1 MKFYNSLKTQIELF
15 PRVTIIYKNGIGI
28 EWLCWGIYFGEEPKE
43 TLTINNDVI
52 SQFAEDYANFYVNK
66 ETQSH
71 KWMNVRSHFRAGML
85 QSLKYLNGDNHT
97 VIL

>member
-1 MKFYNSLKTQIELF
+1 MKIYNTLKTQIELL
-15 PRVTIIYKNGIGI
+15 PRITIIYKHGFGI
-28 EWLCWGIYFGEEPKE
+28 EWLCYGIFFGKEPKE
-43 TLTINNDVI
+43 VFKIHNDVI
-52 SQFAEDYANFYVNK
+52 SQFAEDYATFYVNK

-85 QSLKYLNGDNHT
+85 QSLKYLNGDDHT

>member
-1 MKFYNSLKTQIELF
+1 MKFYNTLETQIELL
-15 PRVTIIYKNGIGI
+15 PRITIIYGCGVGI
-28 EWLCWGIYFGEEPKE
+28 EWLFWGIYIGKEVEEPLK
-43 TLTINNDVI
+43 IHNDII
-52 SQFAEDYANFYVNK
+52 SQFAEDHANFYVNK

-85 QSLKYLNGDNHT
+85 QSLKYLNGDDHT